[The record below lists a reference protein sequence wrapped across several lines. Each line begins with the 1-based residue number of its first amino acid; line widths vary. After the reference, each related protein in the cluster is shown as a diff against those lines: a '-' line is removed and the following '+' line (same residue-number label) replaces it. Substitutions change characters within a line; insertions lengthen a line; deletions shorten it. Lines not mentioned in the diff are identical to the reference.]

1 MSTSTS
7 RRPSAAPRGKA
18 SNQRSRRTAPSR
30 RSVSTGWWWAAI
42 GAVVAVALVLAFAL
56 TRNDEVKQGTGSTV
70 PGSGPVQLPDSQ
82 PVTVSGTRLVPYDS
96 QLDDPAVGQ
105 QAPTLQ
111 GFSFDGTPVTV
122 SAAEGPYMLV
132 FLAHWCPHCNREIPV
147 LQQWKA
153 AGAVPEG
160 LRVIGVA
167 TAVDPTLEN
176 YPPASWIERT
186 GWDWPVLA
194 DQFTQA
200 RAPGLAAN
208 AFGAQG
214 WPSFV
219 VVGADGKVLV
229 RHSGEIAAAD
239 LQALLDKVLSPA

>member
-1 MSTSTS
+1 MSTTTS
-7 RRPSAAPRGKA
+7 RRPASDPRGKA
-18 SNQRSRRTAPSR
+18 ASQRSRRAARRKRSLPTAWLW
-30 RSVSTGWWWAAI
+30 VGV
-42 GAVVAVALVLAFAL
+42 GVVAVVALILAFTL
-56 TRNDEVKQGTGSTV
+56 TGEDEVKQGTGSTV
-70 PGSGPVQLPDSQ
+70 PGSGPVQVPDSQ
-82 PVTVSGTRLVPYDS
+82 PVTITGTPLVPYDS
-96 QLDDPAVGQ
+96 QLNDPAVGQ

-122 SAAEGPYMLV
+122 SAEEGPYMLV

-147 LQQWKA
+147 LLQWKA
-153 AGAVPEG
+153 AGAVPDG

-176 YPPASWIERT
+176 YPPASWIEQS

-200 RAPGLAAN
+200 RAPGMAAN

-239 LQALLDKVLSPA
+239 LQVLLDRVL